1 MLVRLL
7 TRPPALPASLVRL
20 EKTSYLSLSEL
31 EEAERR
37 IVKNVQN
44 QAFPEELSRP
54 DGSKGPLAK
63 LKPSVTNGVLRDRR
77 RLNCADLDY
86 DAKHLIIL
94 PEKHR
99 VTEVII
105 LHYHL
110 ANSHVGPHQLLAE
123 TRQWFWIVNGI
134 SSIRGVLQRC
144 LECKRQ
150 NARVGE
156 QITAPLL
163 AVRVSSDSHQ
173 LIYPFAAAG
182 LRSHWTPY
190 KINKEP

>member
-63 LKPSVTNGVLRDRR
+63 LKPSVTNGVL
-77 RLNCADLDY
+77 
-86 DAKHLIIL
+86 
-94 PEKHR
+94 
-99 VTEVII
+99 
-105 LHYHL
+105 
-110 ANSHVGPHQLLAE
+110 
-123 TRQWFWIVNGI
+123 
-134 SSIRGVLQRC
+134 
-144 LECKRQ
+144 
-150 NARVGE
+150 
-156 QITAPLL
+156 
-163 AVRVSSDSHQ
+163 
-173 LIYPFAAAG
+173 
-182 LRSHWTPY
+182 
-190 KINKEP
+190 